1 MFTTLTQAFTA
12 LANAVR
18 GKLDTSDTFTP
29 EEAINEV
36 SGLMYDK
43 RRNYIGGIKPYL
55 RGWGSETTDDTPTM
69 LFEDFDKYLRD
80 HRDTAKSTSENFDDY
95 LSAYPQGYDIDTTFE
110 DEVIRYQ
117 RQREAIVRP
126 YGTPQAGKT
135 VPASDCTLMTHLGID
150 VGAIADTSNTYPSDD
165 DVNIIQGLFIRGAY
179 MLFFPLSYYNKVVFN
194 GNGYD
199 PTTGGTYSTPY
210 AAGNSLFNFA
220 GSNDSKLF
228 ENFAMRY
235 SNRLENIALY
245 ISSYQYLWAAIHDD
259 IAGGR
264 IGFNILLNGY
274 APYTMLD
281 IPILGVAD
289 SISTPASDVFV
300 KARSLSNA
308 FKREVSSP
316 YAVLEEFVPTS
327 EEAAVLEII
336 GQTGY
341 GAAFPVLTNP
351 TNDATTMVYMDYTGK
366 NAIMDTPFP
375 VSKDVSTFYGYLN
388 GGEEL
393 IAPYARKYDATA
405 ADMDHLY
412 TPATQK
418 ILIEGVVSDSYLRI
432 YNVHMDHVL
441 NSTDV
446 FLQINDTKKFD
457 QGYLANEISSNYHL
471 TLYLKAVEEI
481 SGYLFAYQTY
491 DADTIILGGN
501 LAKIAGFAQS
511 ANVVNNASATKKVYF
526 TSNTPPQI
534 TGAEIGSGTVVAN
547 ANISVYC
554 PSGTLSAYAAVF
566 PQLYAAG
573 ILAEGS
579 PSFVELTEADIK
591 RIGESLTE

>member
-29 EEAINEV
+29 EEAVNEV
-36 SGLMYDK
+36 NSLMYDK
-43 RRNYIGGIKPYL
+43 RRNFIGGIKPYL

-80 HRDTAKSTSENFDDY
+80 HRNTEKCTSENFDDY
-95 LSAYPQGYDIDTTFE
+95 LAACPQGYDINTEFE
-110 DEVIRYQ
+110 DDVIRYQ

-135 VPASDCTLMTHLGID
+135 VPASDCALMTHLGID
-150 VGAIADTSNTYPSDD
+150 VGAIADTSTTYPPED
-165 DVNIIQGLFIRGAY
+165 DVDILQGLFIRGAY

-199 PTTGGTYSTPY
+199 PTTGGTYTTPY
-210 AAGNSLFNFA
+210 ADSNALFNFA
-220 GSNDSKLF
+220 GSKDSKLF

-245 ISSYQYLWAAIHDD
+245 VSAYQYLWAAIHDD
-259 IAGGR
+259 IASGR

-274 APYTMLD
+274 SPYTMLD
-281 IPILGVAD
+281 IPILGVSD
-289 SISTPASDVFV
+289 SISTPAADVFV
-300 KARSLSNA
+300 KARSLSTN

-316 YAVLEEFVPTS
+316 YAVLEEFEPTS
-327 EEAAVLEII
+327 DEAAILQSM
-336 GQTGY
+336 GQTGN
-341 GAAFPVLTNP
+341 GTAFPVLINP

-366 NAIMDTPFP
+366 PSPTYTPFP
-375 VSKDVSTFYGYLN
+375 VSKDVATFYGYKY

-393 IAPYARKYDATA
+393 IATFARKYDAA
-405 ADMDHLY
+405 ADDMDHLY

-418 ILIEGVVSDSYLRI
+418 ILIEGVVSESYLQI
-432 YNVHMDHVL
+432 YNNWMSYVL
-441 NSTDV
+441 NATDV
-446 FLQINDTKKFD
+446 FLQINDTEKFNRA
-457 QGYLANEISSNYHL
+457 YLSNELSSNYHL

-491 DADTIILGGN
+491 DADTLILGGN
-501 LAKIAGFAQS
+501 LASIAGFAQS
-511 ANVVNNASATKKVYF
+511 ANVVNNATATKKVYF

-534 TGAEIGSGTVVAN
+534 TGSEIGSGTVVAN

-554 PSGTLSAYAAVF
+554 PTGTLAAYSAVF

-573 ILAEGS
+573 ILVEGS

-591 RIGESLTE
+591 RIGESLTA